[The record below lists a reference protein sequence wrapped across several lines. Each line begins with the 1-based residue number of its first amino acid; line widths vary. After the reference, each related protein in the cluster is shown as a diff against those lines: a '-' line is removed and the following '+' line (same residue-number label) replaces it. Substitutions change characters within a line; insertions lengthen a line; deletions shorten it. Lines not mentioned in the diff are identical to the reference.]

1 MLRARWKQILF
12 GAAFQYVHAMS
23 TQLAHRM
30 HRPQP
35 QLLHDVGFELL
46 PELGL
51 QRAWMSETVFWIM
64 FIPFILWSFSPF
76 VTYKKKFYTAVLYAR
91 LLMVLVICQSL
102 RIIFFTVTQLP
113 APNYHCHLGEPT
125 AVREMPKHW
134 WGHVVVDLGR
144 QATHGCGDLIFSSH
158 TTFILVGVLTFTEY
172 GNTLLIKIAAWIG
185 VAFLSLC
192 IIASHKHYSVDVV
205 VAWYAVPLVFYT
217 MHRRWTT
224 VRPAHE
230 VWPHRPLAGETSGSA
245 DLSGPG
251 YDVVMNGDDGDDDN
265 ECYYDTAITNGNGT
279 TNGGYIEMKGISSA
293 DYGLAE
299 TNEIGGDDVDS
310 HGISPLAGVINNNNV
325 NNNNHSR
332 HCSVPMMEDRR
343 AAASVIGDTKPLLPV
358 ITMHSRSTSRATLDG
373 VLNPLTAVV
382 GGVGGASS
390 HVRSGSKTGLMMMMS
405 GHSRNSSKSGVTG
418 NASGNGNGGGGSP
431 TTMMAVDDDS
441 GVNNRNN
448 GGTSSSNR
456 VVAGSGVRRVRS
468 LAIVNQEAAV
478 AAVAERGELSG
489 GLVVTQPN
497 GGGGGGGVNRDTEVC
512 SIM

>member
-1 MLRARWKQILF
+1 
-12 GAAFQYVHAMS
+12 
-23 TQLAHRM
+23 
-30 HRPQP
+30 
-35 QLLHDVGFELL
+35 
-46 PELGL
+46 
-51 QRAWMSETVFWIM
+51 MSETVFWIM

-102 RIIFFTVTQLP
+102 RIISFTVTQLP

-134 WGHVVVDLGR
+134 WGHIVVDLGR

-158 TTFILVGVLTFTEY
+158 TTFVLVGVLTFTEY

-230 VWPHRPLAGETSGSA
+230 VWPHRPLAGETSGSG

-251 YDVVMNGDDGDDDN
+251 YDVVMNGDDGNNDD
-265 ECYYDTAITNGNGT
+265 EYYYDTTTNGNGNIT
-279 TNGGYIEMKGISSA
+279 GGSVEMKGFSSA
-293 DYGLAE
+293 DYGLSV
-299 TNEIGGDDVDS
+299 NEIGGGRGGGVVD
-310 HGISPLAGVINNNNV
+310 GRGKPPLAGGGGSYNNIV
-325 NNNNHSR
+325 DDSHSR
-332 HCSVPMMEDRR
+332 QSSVAMMEGPRLAAA

-373 VLNPLTAVV
+373 VLNPITAAVGGV
-382 GGVGGASS
+382 GGLGGGVGGASS

-418 NASGNGNGGGGSP
+418 NGNGNGGDGSP
-431 TTMMAVDDDS
+431 NSMVAVDDDS
-441 GVNNRNN
+441 VITSRNN
-448 GGTSSSNR
+448 GATSGSNR

-478 AAVAERGELSG
+478 AVVAERGELSG
-489 GLVVTQPN
+489 GPVVMQPN
-497 GGGGGGGVNRDTEVC
+497 GGGGGGGGNRETEVC